1 MNRRST
7 AALMLAAV
15 FFAGVAVTLGTLRI
29 VEHRGDD
36 SGGYFSRTGPRDFR
50 DDRFRDDLS
59 RRDRPG
65 GVRDDRSWSE
75 LARLRVTDRLVRA
88 LDLTD
93 EQVAEIRE
101 VMEQH
106 QSDAQEVWEDVL
118 PVLAAQRDS
127 LNAELERILAPEQY
141 ERFTRYLRAD
151 RERGLPDRRSRWRGR
166 R

>member
-15 FFAGVAVTLGTLRI
+15 FFAGVAATLGTLRI
-29 VEHRGDD
+29 VEYRGDD
-36 SGGYFSRTGPRDFR
+36 RSEYFSRSGPRDFR
-50 DDRFRDDLS
+50 SDRPSNDRFRS
-59 RRDRPG
+59 DRPG
-65 GVRDDRSWSE
+65 GRDERPWSE
-75 LARLRVTDRLVRA
+75 LARLRVTDRLVQA

-93 EQVAEIRE
+93 EQVDE
-101 VMEQH
+101 VRDAMDQY
-106 QSDAQEVWEDVL
+106 QTDAQEVWEDVL

-127 LNAELERILAPEQY
+127 LNAEFERILTPAQY

-151 RERGLPDRRSRWRGR
+151 RARGLPDRRSPGRGR

>member
-1 MNRRST
+1 MNRKST

-15 FFAGVAVTLGTLRI
+15 FFAGVAATLGTLRI
-29 VEHRGDD
+29 VEHRGGDY
-36 SGGYFSRTGPRDFR
+36 GEYFSRTGPRDFR
-50 DDRFRDDLS
+50 G
-59 RRDRPG
+59 DRP
-65 GVRDDRSWSE
+65 RDDRGPPGRPASARDERPWSE

-93 EQVAEIRE
+93 DQVEEIRDA
-101 VMEQH
+101 MEQH

-127 LNAELERILAPEQY
+127 LNAEFEQILTPEQY

-151 RERGLPDRRSRWRGR
+151 RERWLPDRRSRGRGR